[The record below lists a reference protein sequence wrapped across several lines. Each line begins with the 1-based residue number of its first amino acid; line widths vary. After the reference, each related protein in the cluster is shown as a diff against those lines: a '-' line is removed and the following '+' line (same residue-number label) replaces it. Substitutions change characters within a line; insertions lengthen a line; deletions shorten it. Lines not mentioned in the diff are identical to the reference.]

1 MAGDEHGAGAAATA
15 ISLETTNPA
24 EGIAWQA
31 EHCRRNGS
39 ALTGRIVTAM
49 LPLLAGP
56 TAVGRRMAL
65 WPGKVLEAAM
75 PLRLAGGL
83 HWLHLTGAEPSLAP
97 VYRGEVTDQA
107 QIDAIVAQVVAR
119 RDALLLGWFERPP
132 QTNEAGRSGALMAGL
147 LWLADRFGPQFE
159 LLEIG
164 ASAGANTM
172 VERYAYDLGGV
183 RCGPADSPVQI
194 RPEWRGAPPPRA
206 EVRIAA
212 IAGCDSDPIDLAD
225 PQAAL
230 RLKSYV
236 WADMTER
243 LARLDAV
250 AALGRQC
257 PPWVSRADA
266 ADWVEHQ
273 FARPQTAGVTRVLYH
288 SIVWQYL
295 SREARERIA
304 RTMDLAGQR
313 ADADRPLAWLMLE
326 TNRQTFRHEL
336 RVRTWPGDGSHQLLG
351 EAHAHGQW
359 VNWHGDQA
367 EGQPSAG
374 A

>member
-1 MAGDEHGAGAAATA
+1 MGDGEGQEPVTPAA
-15 ISLETTNPA
+15 ISLETTDPR

-39 ALTGRIVTAM
+39 PLTGRIVSAM
-49 LPLLAGP
+49 LPLLDGP

-65 WPGKVLEAAM
+65 WPGRVLEAAM

-83 HWLHLTGAEPSLAP
+83 HWLHLSGSEPILAP
-97 VYRGEVTDQA
+97 IYRGEVTDQSA
-107 QIDAIVAQVVAR
+107 IDAIVGEVVAR
-119 RDALLLGWFERPP
+119 RDAQLLGWFDGPP
-132 QTNEAGRSGALMAGL
+132 QTNEAGRSGALMGGL
-147 LWLADRFGPQFE
+147 LWLADRFGPGFE

-172 VERYAYDLGGV
+172 IERYAYDLGGV
-183 RCGPADSPVQI
+183 RCGPAGAAVLI
-194 RPEWRGAPPPRA
+194 RPDWQGPPPPPA

-212 IAGCDSDPIDLAD
+212 IAGCDSAPIDLAD

-236 WADMTER
+236 WADMTDR
-243 LARLDAV
+243 LERLDAV
-250 AALGRQC
+250 IRLARAC
-257 PPWVSRADA
+257 PPWVFRADA

-273 FARPQTAGVTRVLYH
+273 FSRPQTAGLTRVLYH

-295 SREARERIA
+295 PVEARQRITA
-304 RTMDLAGQR
+304 ALELAGSR
-313 ADADRPLAWLMLE
+313 ADAERPLAWLTLE
-326 TNRQTFRHEL
+326 TNRSTFRHEL
-336 RVRTWPGDGSHQLLG
+336 RVRTWPGDGREVLLG

-359 VNWHGDQA
+359 VRWF
-367 EGQPSAG
+367 AG
-374 A
+374 G